1 MAKGISDN
9 SAVEVGSIEKTIFPS
24 QHIACTCDR
33 KELFGDWFIFLFFID
48 IPDCFSPFSELCT
61 Q

>member
-1 MAKGISDN
+1 MYENIRVDMAKGISDN

-33 KELFGDWFIFLFFID
+33 KELFGD
-48 IPDCFSPFSELCT
+48 
-61 Q
+61 